1 MYLEPFLRYSS
12 SNNGVTLK
20 SGFIA
25 ELEIW
30 VKGHWRSLKMIPFE
44 SFDRVSYLQ
53 SIVKLVNYGRILYR
67 FWVITRYWSKIAI
80 FSYPLHS
87 MPPLGQSPLQYCH
100 TVWCGKTRMVW
111 LPDGEKKFEDM
122 FSHVDRILACD
133 RQTDRPI
140 DGRTSSTLQ
149 RSPLCIRAAR

>member
-1 MYLEPFLRYSS
+1 
-12 SNNGVTLK
+12 
-20 SGFIA
+20 
-25 ELEIW
+25 
-30 VKGHWRSLKMIPFE
+30 
-44 SFDRVSYLQ
+44 
-53 SIVKLVNYGRILYR
+53 
-67 FWVITRYWSKIAI
+67 
-80 FSYPLHS
+80 
-87 MPPLGQSPLQYCH
+87 
-100 TVWCGKTRMVW
+100 MVW